1 MRVRTQKIPDH
12 RFRRRGFT
20 LVELIIVIT
29 VITILATIG
38 MFSFVN
44 VQKQT
49 RDSTRSADVNVIAEA
64 LENYYS
70 HNGEYP
76 SCSAMTKSAD
86 DVTTNTLKGLDSAML
101 QAPTSS
107 PADGN
112 SIICSDLTDSS
123 GSNVYAYVGDGSTD
137 CTSGAAC
144 LEWTLKYRE
153 EATGQIKTIH
163 SRHTTDVVTSGSTT
177 ISATAAG
184 DTQVNVS
191 WTAVPGAVSYQLQ
204 QATNSGFST
213 GVVTQTVTTTSTSQ
227 TGLNPG
233 TTYYYRVMPNATSS
247 EGDWSNITSA
257 TTTISPP
264 TGTPTVT
271 ATLVSGNTIARGM
284 ASGAGV
290 CATGLTLEYSI
301 QYNSTN
307 TSSDGSW
314 SGYAVETTRDQSANQ
329 GNKYTFQARARCVGP
344 SAGSVYVTSAT
355 ASVIPPIVT
364 PSAPGWGA
372 AGRPTPTTWSA
383 GYNYSVGY
391 TASCPAGTSIGP
403 EGVEMYN
410 TGYTGTRYPTD
421 GSYHRTPFSDYW
433 YLAWNAGEE
442 SEYVNYYG
450 QYRCVTAYDSV
461 WSPIT
466 HVQVNIVCEAGRRS
480 FSAYPRCDGYG
491 QNQAAM
497 PYGN

>member
-1 MRVRTQKIPDH
+1 MTLTRQDRA
-12 RFRRRGFT
+12 RAFT
-20 LVELIIVIT
+20 LVELIVIIT
-29 VITILATIG
+29 VISILATIG
-38 MFSFVN
+38 MFSFIN
-44 VQKQT
+44 IQKQS
-49 RDSTRSADVNVIAEA
+49 RDSQRNADVNVIAEA

-76 SCSAMTKSAD
+76 SCSALTQSASS
-86 DVTTNTLKGLDSAML
+86 VTTDTLKGLDPTML

-107 PADGN
+107 PANGN
-112 SIICSDLTDSS
+112 SIICSDLTDTS
-123 GSNVYAYVGDGSTD
+123 GSNVYAYVGDGSSD
-137 CTSGAAC
+137 CATGSSC

-163 SRHTTDVVTSGSTT
+163 SRHTQKIATSGSTT
-177 ISATAAG
+177 VAASVAG
-184 DTQVNVS
+184 DTQINVT
-191 WTAVPGAVSYQLQ
+191 WTAVANAVDYQLQ
-204 QATNSGFST
+204 QATDNQFT
-213 GVVTQTVTTTSTSQ
+213 ANVTTQTVSATSSAQ
-227 TGLNPG
+227 TGLTPG
-233 TTYYYRVMPNATSS
+233 TMYYYRVMPNAASS
-247 EGDWSNITSA
+247 QGDWSNIASA
-257 TTTISPP
+257 MTTISPP
-264 TGTPTVT
+264 SGTPTVT
-271 ATLVSGNTIARGM
+271 ATLVSSNTIARGT
-284 ASGAGV
+284 ASGAGT
-290 CATGLTLEYSI
+290 CANGLTLEYSI

-307 TSSDGSW
+307 TSTDGSW
-314 SGYAVETTRDQSANQ
+314 SGYAVETTRDQTANQ
-329 GNKYTFQARARCVGP
+329 GNKYTFQARARCVGATTG
-344 SAGSVYVTSAT
+344 SAYTTSAP
-355 ASVIPPIVT
+355 ASVVRPIVT

-372 AGRPTPTTWSA
+372 SGRPTPTTWSA

-421 GSYHRTPFSDYW
+421 GSYHATPFSDYW

-450 QYRCVTAYDSV
+450 QYRCVTAYGSV
-461 WSPIT
+461 WSPTT
-466 HVQVNIVCEAGRRS
+466 HVQVNIICEAARQS